1 MIAKSILTGKSIVI
15 DFNDE
20 ARRLRRLQIE
30 HLARLEVNG
39 LKKKRTEIYVTW
51 EENQR

>member
-1 MIAKSILTGKSIVI
+1 MIAKSLLTGKTIVI

-30 HLARLEVNG
+30 HLARLSVND
-39 LKKKRTEIYVTW
+39 LRKPAEIYVTW